1 MKKYTKIL
9 LAVDFAPQSI
19 LMAHHARA
27 IAETSGAE
35 ILAVH
40 AVRPFEMMTEG
51 MDVPGAVVL
60 EWYEAQKPLLE
71 KQLTAFCR
79 EHLGNSPFR
88 TFLVEGEP
96 AAEIVKLAGTE
107 AVDLVLLATH
117 GFGAFRR
124 FILGSIA
131 AKVLHD
137 SPTPVLTGAH
147 LQEPAPGSGAFR
159 KIVVGVDLSPRTA
172 EVLAAAKEV
181 GAEEII
187 VVHAMPAV
195 GDGVQRAFDPSWEF
209 ALKAAVETTV
219 NEAVEKAGIQA
230 TIITEADGPAKLI
243 HRVAQEQGA
252 DLVVIGRHSDQSLL
266 GRLTAQAYAIV
277 RESPCPVLSV

>member
-1 MKKYTKIL
+1 MKKFTKIL

-19 LMAHHARA
+19 RMAHQARA
-27 IAETSGAE
+27 IAEASGAE

-60 EWYEAQKPLLE
+60 EWYDAQKPLLE
-71 KQLTAFCR
+71 RQLTTFCQ
-79 EHLGNSPFR
+79 EHLGSCRFR
-88 TFLVEGEP
+88 TVLVEGEP
-96 AAEIVKLAGTE
+96 AGEIVKLAGSE
-107 AVDLVLLATH
+107 SVDLVLMATH

-124 FILGSIA
+124 LILGSIT

-147 LQEPAPGSGAFR
+147 LQEPLPGSGTFR
-159 KIVVGVDLSPRTA
+159 KIVVGVDLGPRSA

-181 GAEEII
+181 GAEETI

-209 ALKAAVETTV
+209 ALKAAVETTL
-219 NEAVEKAGIQA
+219 NEAIEKAGLTA
-230 TIITEADGPAKLI
+230 TTITEAEGPARLI
-243 HRVAQEQGA
+243 RRVAEEHGA
-252 DLVVIGRHSDQSLL
+252 DLVVIGRHSDDTLL